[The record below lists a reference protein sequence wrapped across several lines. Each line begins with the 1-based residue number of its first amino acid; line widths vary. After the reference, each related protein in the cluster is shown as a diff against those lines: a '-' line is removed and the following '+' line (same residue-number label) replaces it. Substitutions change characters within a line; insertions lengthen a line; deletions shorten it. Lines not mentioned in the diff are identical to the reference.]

1 MIQTKEQTY
10 QQQFDM
16 YMGVEKE
23 ELVKMLIE
31 CNKHLQSRI
40 PIVKLPKNIC
50 NYYQSGTDTSCR
62 CIHCGKTKWEHSQY
76 ISNNY

>member
-1 MIQTKEQTY
+1 MIQIQEQTY

-31 CNKHLQSRI
+31 CNKHLDRLT
-40 PIVKLPKNIC
+40 KC
-50 NYYQSGTDTSCR
+50 DYYIADPRDTGMR
-62 CIHCGKTKWEHSQY
+62 CLNCGKNHK
-76 ISNNY
+76 

>member
-1 MIQTKEQTY
+1 MHQVIEMTDKEKY
-10 QQQFDM
+10 EM
-16 YMGVEKE
+16 YNSLEKDV
-23 ELVKMLIE
+23 LIGMLIE

-62 CIHCGKTKWEHSQY
+62 CIHCGKTKWEHNIQY
-76 ISNNY
+76 YNNY

>member
-1 MIQTKEQTY
+1 MHQVIEMTDKEKY
-10 QQQFDM
+10 EM
-16 YMGVEKE
+16 YNSLEKDV
-23 ELVKMLIE
+23 LIGMLIE
-31 CNKHLQSRI
+31 CNRHLQSRI
-40 PIVKLPKNIC
+40 PIVKLPENIC